1 MCRRS
6 LLILLILLLPM
17 IGIVLVAGPAVA
29 ATRRSTQARAWERA
43 DANGDGVLTREEV
56 RRMPRLA
63 RYFDAI
69 DGDRDG
75 VITGGEVRAW
85 RESQKL
91 RRRTVPARGVDEILK
106 LADING
112 DGEITRAELAQG
124 MPRFSARF
132 DRIDNNGDGRLAK
145 KELADWLAARR
156 PMRPSQKAGQ

>member
-1 MCRRS
+1 MRRRS
-6 LLILLILLLPM
+6 LSILLILLLPM

-63 RYFDAI
+63 RHFDAI

-91 RRRTVPARGVDEILK
+91 RRRTVPDRGVDEILR